1 MDSVANFI
9 SIRPS
14 SAGGDAGPRGSMT
27 TRSTTDS
34 NGGSTPFTEDIL
46 ETLTFLLGEI
56 GYCVWK
62 FEDDLPLLLKSLKY
76 LFVFNK
82 SMLKS
87 HAVPHQWPSFLAH
100 IHWLVQIASF
110 DPSKSTSKT
119 SCPSSRP
126 GLSTKIGY
134 RVSKLDDDLAP
145 LLKSL
150 KYLFVFKKFMLKSPA
165 VPHQWPS
172 FLALIHWLVLI
183 ASFDPFKSTSNTVL
197 TLVQARLVHQYILN
211 SYLNYIKGHYDVI
224 GYRVSKLDDDL
235 APLLKSLKYLF
246 VFNKFML
253 KSPAV
258 PHQWPSFLALIH
270 WLILIASFDPF
281 KSTSNTVLSLIQARS
296 AQQYILNS
304 YLNYIKGHDDVV
316 EELELDFMDKLNHQ
330 KSLT

>member
-1 MDSVANFI
+1 MGSVANFA

-14 SAGGDAGPRGSMT
+14 SAGGGAGP
-27 TRSTTDS
+27 TRFDDFKEHHWQKWVIFRINSFLLSQKSPITFES
-34 NGGSTPFTEDIL
+34 SGSTPFMEDIL
-46 ETLTFLLGEI
+46 KTPTLLLGE
-56 GYCVWK
+56 
-62 FEDDLPLLLKSLKY
+62 
-76 LFVFNK
+76 
-82 SMLKS
+82 
-87 HAVPHQWPSFLAH
+87 
-100 IHWLVQIASF
+100 
-110 DPSKSTSKT
+110 
-119 SCPSSRP
+119 
-126 GLSTKIGY
+126 
-134 RVSKLDDDLAP
+134 
-145 LLKSL
+145 
-150 KYLFVFKKFMLKSPA
+150 
-165 VPHQWPS
+165 
-172 FLALIHWLVLI
+172 
-183 ASFDPFKSTSNTVL
+183 
-197 TLVQARLVHQYILN
+197 
-211 SYLNYIKGHYDVI
+211 I